1 MSVQLRQGES
11 VDSLLKRFRKSVTSS
26 GILGQ
31 LRQKRWHVSKGEL
44 SRMQKKKGI
53 RRARQK
59 QRKRDQRSTR

>member
-1 MSVQLRQGES
+1 M
-11 VDSLLKRFRKSVTSS
+11 TSS